1 MATYTYPGVYVE
13 EIPPQVRPIAGVG
26 TSTAAFLGLAEK
38 GVISEPVKLFN
49 FQAFKTEF
57 GDFLTDS
64 YLAHAVFHFFN
75 NGGRECYVI
84 RLGPGATSD
93 SWKFVNDDDVNCL
106 DVETQSPS
114 ELQLTV
120 EAEIP
125 TGNLTTDDL
134 NLFTLKVYE
143 GTPANATTSLGADPA
158 NTPLETH
165 ENLSMSPRSP
175 NYVGF
180 VTARSEYIA
189 VEDVAPGPIGDDV
202 DFKGYTQGEP
212 LQALLITTADTHRK
226 LQVRVDSAA
235 TSVVATVEL
244 PNTTDIGLGDI
255 EGLLRTALSASGLP
269 AVTVTFVANAVKITA
284 VTPDKDSRI
293 AVLSVSDPNEDAAGL
308 LGFVGSSVVEY
319 YGASANRP
327 KVDAAISDPA
337 DDPGLQ
343 VPPRTDGD
351 LPRSIVTS
359 LEYDEALGL
368 LDGIDDVSLIA
379 IPGEG
384 ETDVADVAMNY
395 CRNRQ
400 LSDCFFIADMAED
413 QTELADAEEWR
424 GLVNASDYGA
434 AYFPWLRMVDPKAD
448 TPEAGPIGV
457 PPSGYVAG
465 IYART
470 DEARGVWKAPAGIA
484 ATVAGT
490 LGVVTELT
498 DQQHGNLNVGDKAID
513 VIRRF
518 PNVGTVVWGA
528 RTLAMESDPHR
539 YIPVRRTAIFL
550 KRSIYNGIQWAVFEP
565 NGEQLWASLRANV
578 GAFMN
583 GLFRAGAFQGG
594 RASEAYFVECGKD
607 RTMTQ
612 ADIDLG
618 KVIVEVGFAPLK
630 PAEFVIVRIQQIVQQ

>member
-1 MATYTYPGVYVE
+1 MASYTYPGVYVE

-38 GVISEPVKLFN
+38 GVINEAIKVFN
-49 FQAFKTEF
+49 FQEFKNEF
-57 GDFLTDS
+57 GDFLTDG
-64 YLAHAVFHFFN
+64 YLAHAVYHFFN

-84 RLGPGATSD
+84 RVGPGATSD
-93 SWKFVNDDDVNCL
+93 SWKFVNSADDNCL
-106 DVETQSPS
+106 DVEAKSPS
-114 ELQLTV
+114 ELQLTLV
-120 EAEIP
+120 AEIP
-125 TGNLTTDDL
+125 SDNSTTNDL
-134 NLFTLKVYE
+134 NYFTLKVYE
-143 GTPANATTSLGADPA
+143 GTPTGPTTNPGTDSALSIK
-158 NTPLETH
+158 ETH
-165 ENLSMSPRSP
+165 ANLSMSPRSA
-175 NYVGF
+175 NYVGLL
-180 VTARSEYIA
+180 TARSEYIKA
-189 VEDVAPGPIGDDV
+189 EV
-202 DFKGYTQGEP
+202 DLSSFNGGQGYTQGRP
-212 LQALLITTADTHRK
+212 LGATFSIATANAHRK
-226 LQVRVDSAA
+226 LQVEVDTAA
-235 TSVVATVEL
+235 TSVVAPVVLDDSAEINAGNIAVKL
-244 PNTTDIGLGDI
+244 QA
-255 EGLLRTALSASGLP
+255 ALDASGLP
-269 AVTVTFVANAVKITA
+269 PVTVSLVSNAVKIMANTA
-284 VTPDKDSRI
+284 DADSR
-293 AVLSVSDPNEDAAGL
+293 VVVSSFADPNEDAAGVL
-308 LGFVGSSVVEY
+308 EFVGDGVVEY

-327 KVDAAISDPA
+327 KA
-337 DDPGLQ
+337 DTGITVPSGDPGVQ
-343 VPPRTDGD
+343 VAARTDGSP
-351 LPRSIVTS
+351 PRDTVTS
-359 LEYDEALGL
+359 TEYGDALKL
-368 LDGIDDVSLIA
+368 LDGKDDVSLIA
-379 IPGEG
+379 IPGVG
-384 ETDVADVAMNY
+384 DTVVTDVATNY
-395 CRNRQ
+395 CENLRQ
-400 LSDCFFIADMAED
+400 LSDCFFIADMRAD
-413 QTELADAEEWR
+413 QTELTDAEDWR
-424 GLVNASDYGA
+424 GNVNASDYGA
-434 AYFPWLRMVDPKAD
+434 AYFPWLSTVDPKAD
-448 TPEAGPIGV
+448 TPEAGPILV
-457 PPSGYVAG
+457 PPSGFVAG

-498 DQQHGNLNVGDKAID
+498 DQEHGNLNVGDKAID

-528 RTLAMESDPHR
+528 RTLATESDPNR